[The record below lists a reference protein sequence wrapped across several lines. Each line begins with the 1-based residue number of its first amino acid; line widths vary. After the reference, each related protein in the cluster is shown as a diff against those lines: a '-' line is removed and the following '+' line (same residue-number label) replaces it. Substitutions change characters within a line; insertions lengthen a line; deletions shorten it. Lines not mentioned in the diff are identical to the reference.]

1 MAKSKA
7 PEPSATPS
15 LSDRATIQAAT
26 LNGEANSATSPGDTE
41 IGDDERHQLA
51 LEKAGRTDA
60 LALFRWRKRHAL
72 THSAAAKQLGIHI
85 RTLRRYESGENSVP
99 KEIILACIAWHST
112 LPSVKTRNDPLT
124 PDELK
129 SYRDAARKKLGPSLV
144 GASTEWKRIQ
154 ILASEI
160 RSRQKSATDKGD
172 DGEARKLLTTAMG
185 ALVSAV
191 KSGDIGEADKISL
204 MYVHESLRQFLLVRY
219 KLERA
224 FGVENFKRGR
234 PRKRGTLFGDDQIC
248 RKVDDEL
255 DAQERR
261 GEKFTVKLALEVV
274 AKNMQVS
281 VPTLKPVWGKKGG
294 KKGYANRK
302 SVK

>member
-1 MAKSKA
+1 
-7 PEPSATPS
+7 
-15 LSDRATIQAAT
+15 
-26 LNGEANSATSPGDTE
+26 
-41 IGDDERHQLA
+41 
-51 LEKAGRTDA
+51 
-60 LALFRWRKRHAL
+60 
-72 THSAAAKQLGIHI
+72 
-85 RTLRRYESGENSVP
+85 
-99 KEIILACIAWHST
+99 
-112 LPSVKTRNDPLT
+112 
-124 PDELK
+124 
-129 SYRDAARKKLGPSLV
+129 
-144 GASTEWKRIQ
+144 
-154 ILASEI
+154 
-160 RSRQKSATDKGD
+160 
-172 DGEARKLLTTAMG
+172 MG

-234 PRKRGTLFGDDQIC
+234 PRKRGTISRDALIC

-261 GEKFTVKLALEVV
+261 GEKLIVKLALEVA

-281 VPTLKPVWGKKGG
+281 VPKLKPIWEKLGG